1 MVRVTEGYHLILTEE
16 GINVDVPFDMD
27 GFIDVVAGE
36 VPGSR
41 KPLKEYMKLCQEI
54 GRAID
59 YIAEA
64 DGKPDPMVLMRDHK
78 TLLATAGYTA
88 QKVTDSFHLPKKAL
102 SILGVF
108 WPYIA
113 IPFNRMSF
121 TIWATAI
128 NSVLTRGCYVPTMT
142 SHQIST
148 ALDRKINDLGG
159 QTEYNTR
166 VEKILVEGGRV
177 VGVETSRGER
187 IRTDWII
194 SNSSPNNVYGRLI
207 HPQEEVPRGA
217 RKLTSARRLGISLMC
232 VYLGLDRPAHEL
244 KLDHHEYYFA
254 PDMDIQRAYDLGNT
268 LVPHTDTSALCPNN
282 VIADASPPGTCE
294 LILNQSYGPEVW
306 GEVKAE
312 EYIDTKRRF
321 AEAAIGRVAQALG
334 SDLADHIEEI
344 EIAAPQTFCRYT
356 GSFKGVVYGYEQDA
370 WQAALHNVGSRGKCK
385 PPTRDLDQ
393 QRVVVGG
400 DLGPGEAVAGV
411 EPDPGAA
418 GGAVGLDGAEVGGE
432 AVLRVLGGD
441 AALDGEA
448 AHLDVGLG
456 GDADL
461 RVGEPVPLG
470 HQDLRLHQ
478 VPPGDHLGDGVLHL
492 DARVHLD
499 EVVAP
504 LLVEEELD
512 GAGVAVG
519 TSAARCGGRP
529 RRARPLLRGERQ
541 RGGELDHLLVAAL
554 HRAVALEEVDQVA
567 VGVAQHLDLDVLG
580 VLDVALQEDGRVAE
594 GGLGLAAGPDEP
606 LEQLLLAAGHP
617 HAAPAAA
624 GRRP

>member
-1 MVRVTEGYHLILTEE
+1 MGSFMNQNQLSGSPFDPSYDAVVVGSGMGGLSAAAKLAKEGVKVLLLEQHNLPGGFATSFRRGRFEFEASLHILTDYGPEQNKGFVRKLFEDELELGLPMVRVNEGYHLILTEE
-16 GINVDVPFDMD
+16 GINIDVPFDMD
-27 GFIDVVAGE
+27 GFIDAVAGE
-36 VPGSR
+36 VPGSL
-41 KPLKEYMKLCQEI
+41 KPLKEYMKFCQEI

-88 QKVTDSFHLPKKAL
+88 EKITNSFHLPKKAL

-166 VEKILVEGGRV
+166 VEKILVEHGRV
-177 VGVETSRGER
+177 TGVETSRGER
-187 IRTDWII
+187 IKTDWVI

-232 VYLGLDRPAHEL
+232 VYLGLDRPAREL

-254 PDMDIQRAYDLGNT
+254 PDMDIQRAYDVGNE

-294 LILNQSYGPEVW
+294 LILNQSYGPNVW
-306 GEVKAE
+306 AQVRAE
-312 EYIDTKRRF
+312 DYFATKQRF
-321 AEAAIGRVAQALG
+321 AKAAIDRVAQALG

-356 GSFKGVVYGYEQDA
+356 GSFRGVVYGYEQDA
-370 WQAALHNVGSRGKCK
+370 WDSVIARALSLPMEQYVEGLEFVGGHGMLVQGFSAAISTGRLAALS
-385 PPTRDLDQ
+385 
-393 QRVVVGG
+393 
-400 DLGPGEAVAGV
+400 
-411 EPDPGAA
+411 
-418 GGAVGLDGAEVGGE
+418 
-432 AVLRVLGGD
+432 VL
-441 AALDGEA
+441 
-448 AHLDVGLG
+448 
-456 GDADL
+456 
-461 RVGEPVPLG
+461 
-470 HQDLRLHQ
+470 
-478 VPPGDHLGDGVLHL
+478 
-492 DARVHLD
+492 
-499 EVVAP
+499 
-504 LLVEEELD
+504 
-512 GAGVAVG
+512 
-519 TSAARCGGRP
+519 
-529 RRARPLLRGERQ
+529 
-541 RGGELDHLLVAAL
+541 
-554 HRAVALEEVDQVA
+554 
-567 VGVAQHLDLDVLG
+567 AQMRKRIKKIG
-580 VLDVALQEDGRVAE
+580 
-594 GGLGLAAGPDEP
+594 
-606 LEQLLLAAGHP
+606 
-617 HAAPAAA
+617 
-624 GRRP
+624 